1 MLSAPHNITLTHA
14 HTHAVAMTTTANTE
28 ESLQYIVLH
37 YVDPEHQYCVT
48 QVCDEHNKNVNTN
61 IGSGIS

>member
-1 MLSAPHNITLTHA
+1 MLSAPHNIHT

-37 YVDPEHQYCVT
+37 NVDPKHLYCVT
-48 QVCDEHNKNVNTN
+48 QVRDDEHNENVNTN